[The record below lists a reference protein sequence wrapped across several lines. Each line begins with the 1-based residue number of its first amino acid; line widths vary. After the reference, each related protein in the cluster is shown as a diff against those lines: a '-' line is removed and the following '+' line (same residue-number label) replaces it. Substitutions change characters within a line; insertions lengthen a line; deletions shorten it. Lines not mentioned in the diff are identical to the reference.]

1 MGEADLSVT
10 TKITA
15 RAIFLGAP
23 GAGKGTQAHR
33 LAQDTGTLHISTGD
47 MLRQHVADG
56 TKLGGQAKT
65 YMTQGQLVPDEIIIA
80 MVSERIALPDAG
92 RSWVLDGFPRTLPQ
106 AQALDSSLAATS
118 AEGTSTVEGLTHA
131 IYFQVP
137 RSVLVRRLSGR
148 RTCSKCGA
156 IWHVDFNPTVV
167 EGICDSCTGV
177 LTQRADDRPDAIGKR
192 LEDYSTE
199 TEPLLGYYRNRDLL
213 NEINANR
220 APELVYGDLIKV
232 LQ

>member
-1 MGEADLSVT
+1 MGEAGLSVT
-10 TKITA
+10 MKITA

-33 LAQDTGTLHISTGD
+33 LAQDSGTLHISTGD

-56 TKLGGQAKT
+56 TGLGGQAKT

-80 MVSERIALPDAG
+80 MVSERIARPDAG

-106 AQALDSSLAATS
+106 AQALDNSLAVTS
-118 AEGTSTVEGLTHA
+118 AEGASTKDGLSHV
-131 IYFQVP
+131 IYFDVP
-137 RSVLVRRLSGR
+137 MSVLVRRLSGR
-148 RTCSKCGA
+148 RTCSQCGA
-156 IWHVDFNPTVV
+156 IWHVDFNPTKVD
-167 EGICDSCTGV
+167 GLCDSCGGV

-192 LEDYSTE
+192 LEVYGTE
-199 TEPLLGYYRNRDLL
+199 TEPLLEYYRKRDLL
-213 NEINANR
+213 NEIDANR
-220 APELVYGDLIKV
+220 APELVSGDLIKV